1 MTAGTCGCTRS
12 TAPEFGCDVIVGT
25 ARTEGP
31 RRSRFWNDFLGCFG
45 IERRGVATFE
55 RRATRASTANTGRI
69 DAFWPCVRDAEQK
82 SAGILSKD
90 EERAENQADDDLL
103 GGDIKPNKLAL
114 LTDL

>member
-12 TAPEFGCDVIVGT
+12 TAPEFGCDVVVGT
-25 ARTEGP
+25 ARTEAQ
-31 RRSRFWNDFLGCFG
+31 SFWNDFLGCFG

-69 DAFWPCVRDAEQK
+69 DAFWPCVRNAEQK